1 MKIKKNALIVIS
13 FGILMILVSSSCGE
27 KYPITKSSDGYTFQ
41 VDENQNATLI
51 KADSYSEVIEVP
63 QTIDSYKVIKLG
75 CVKKAAL
82 IGYSYTGIFE
92 YNDIV
97 KEIIIPEGLL
107 ETYGPAIANC
117 DNLERI
123 SIPSTMTRF
132 SVSRCN
138 NLKEINIADGNKTIE
153 DFSFDDSHSLVSIVL
168 PKRMTKLTNNAFA
181 RCYSLKN
188 IKMSNSICSIGSWTF
203 QDCSSLKTID
213 LPTELSKIGGN
224 AFQRSGLKSIS
235 IPQNVTEIQCWTFE
249 SCESLKT
256 VQLSESITNIF
267 DGAFQNCY
275 SLERIDI
282 YEKCSYIAE
291 NAFEGCNKLTIY
303 GIKRSYAEK
312 YAKEHSIPFVA
323 L

>member
-75 CVKKAAL
+75 SVKKAAL
-82 IGYSYTGIFE
+82 VGYTYTGIFE

-97 KEIIIPEGLL
+97 KEIIIPEGLQGMD
-107 ETYGPAIANC
+107 GPAIANC

-123 SIPSTMTRF
+123 SIPSTMTDF

-181 RCYSLKN
+181 RCYSLKD
-188 IKMSNSICSIGSWTF
+188 IKIPNSICAIEMMAF

-291 NAFEGCNKLTIY
+291 NAFEGCDKLTIY
-303 GIKRSYAEK
+303 GKKGSYAEK
-312 YAKEHSIPFVA
+312 YAEEHRIPFVT

>member
-41 VDENQNATLI
+41 VDEKQNATLI

-63 QTIDSYKVIKLG
+63 QAIDSYKVIKLG
-75 CVKKAAL
+75 SVKKAAL
-82 IGYSYTGIFE
+82 VGYTYTGIFE

-97 KEIIIPEGLL
+97 KEIIIPEGLQGMD
-107 ETYGPAIANC
+107 GPAIANC

-123 SIPSTMTRF
+123 SIPSTMTDF

-138 NLKEINIADGNKTIE
+138 NLKEVSIADGSEVVE
-153 DFSFDDSHSLVSIVL
+153 DFSFDDCHKLENIFL
-168 PKRMTKLTNNAFA
+168 PERIKKISESAFSG
-181 RCYSLKN
+181 CYLLKD
-188 IKMSNSICSIGSWTF
+188 IKMSNSICTIEMMAF
-203 QDCSSLKTID
+203 QGCRSLKTID
-213 LPTELSKIGGN
+213 LPTELSEIDGN
-224 AFQRSGLKSIS
+224 AFQLSGLESIS
-235 IPQNVTEIQCWTFE
+235 IPQNVTKIQCWTFE

-303 GIKRSYAEK
+303 GIKGSYAEK

>member
-1 MKIKKNALIVIS
+1 MKIKINALIVIS
-13 FGILMILVSSSCGE
+13 LGILMILVSSSCGE

-75 CVKKAAL
+75 SVKKAAL
-82 IGYSYTGIFE
+82 VGYTYTGIFE

-97 KEIIIPEGLL
+97 KEIIIPEGLQGL
-107 ETYGPAIANC
+107 DGPAIANC

-123 SIPSTMTRF
+123 SIPSTMTDF
-132 SVSRCN
+132 VISRCN
-138 NLKEINIADGNKTIE
+138 NLKEISIADGSKIVE
-153 DFSFDDSHSLVSIVL
+153 EFGFDDCHKLENIVL
-168 PKRMTKLTNNAFA
+168 PERIKKITESAFA
-181 RCYSLKN
+181 RCYLLKN
-188 IKMSNSICSIGSWTF
+188 IKMSNSIRAIGMMAF
-203 QDCSSLKTID
+203 QDCSSLKTIE
-213 LPTELSKIGGN
+213 LPAELSEIGSN
-224 AFQRSGLKSIS
+224 AFQWSGLESIS

-249 SCESLKT
+249 SCESLRT
-256 VQLSESITNIF
+256 VKLSEGITNIYE
-267 DGAFQNCY
+267 GAFQDCY

-291 NAFEGCNKLTIY
+291 NAFEGCDKLTIY
-303 GIKRSYAEK
+303 GIKGSYAEK
-312 YAKEHSIPFVA
+312 YAKEHRIPFVT